1 MLGTDYTSVEMIG
14 APPVDANNFSRTLG
28 NKHYN
33 LSNHL
38 GNVLAIVSD
47 KKIPRGNGTTIFYNE
62 PEILSAVDYSVGGM
76 LMPGRQFNSTDYRY
90 GYNKGSEKDDEI
102 SGAGNHFTTFY
113 REGDTRL
120 LTWWSVDPEAD
131 EQPWQ
136 SPYSYMDGNPI
147 KNNDPDGDCPTCFL
161 GGLIGAAVDYGTQ
174 VAANYAAGEDD
185 IFTDN
190 INLTSIGTAAVAG
203 FLTSGASAI
212 ATTGA
217 KLAVTTGAAIINN
230 TVKVSTSKVGIKIDV
245 ETNPINIVKNTAID
259 VVADKLIGK
268 VAPTNTVQKGLSKVG
283 FNKGEVAK
291 TIKDTYK
298 ATGNIVNRATNESI
312 KSGAKK
318 VVENTSKKVA
328 AAPIKA
334 ATKEPKQ
341 AVKKATNVT
350 F

>member
-1 MLGTDYTSVEMIG
+1 MF
-14 APPVDANNFSRTLG
+14 NNFI
-28 NKHYN
+28 
-33 LSNHL
+33 
-38 GNVLAIVSD
+38 AI
-47 KKIPRGNGTTIFYNE
+47 KKSSQDSYPF
-62 PEILSAVDYSVGGM
+62 GM
-76 LMPGRQFNSTDYRY
+76 VMPGRNFNQTSYRY

-120 LTWWSVDPEAD
+120 LTWWSVDPDAD

-161 GGLIGAAVDYGTQ
+161 GGLIGAAVDYGIQ
-174 VAANYAAGEDD
+174 VSANIAAGKDNA
-185 IFTDN
+185 FTDN

-203 FLTSGASAI
+203 FLTSGASVIETA
-212 ATTGA
+212 GA

-230 TVKVSTSKVGIKIDV
+230 TVKVTTSKTGIKVDV
-245 ETNPINIVKNTAID
+245 EINPINIAKNTAID

-268 VAPTNTVQKGLSKVG
+268 IAPTTTVQKGLSKAG

-298 ATGNIVNRATNESI
+298 ATGNVVNRATNESI
-312 KSGAKK
+312 KSGSKK
-318 VVENTSKKVA
+318 LVENTSKKLA

-334 ATKEPKQ
+334 ATKG
-341 AVKKATNVT
+341 VKTDAKSATDIK
-350 F
+350 